1 MNLRLER
8 QTAEEIIL
16 TWLPVTISQSG
27 YSNGFKVS
35 GYKVYVNGIYCMET
49 DSAAVDNV
57 SITNER
63 LRNLGKRHDLTR
75 MQFVVRTL
83 SVLGESADSNVVEV
97 LSAETSGSTG
107 KLATGGRLHSEGNE
121 TRRNSDGSEKDGMV
135 KGDDEQLNDNVPNA
149 LHPSTSLSDKLPTD
163 SGAERHGNVLQTP
176 DLLSASDPTKVASED
191 CLPLQLGKPPG
202 LRSAGENSAG
212 NGKVAEQGTG
222 QGGDPS
228 EESGM
233 LPPEGRR
240 KPVVVRYDVDDD
252 DETETES
259 CTTAESK
266 TETEEESVE
275 VFVDPKVNNAALIIY
290 DRAWYRRE
298 MG

>member
-35 GYKVYVNGIYCMET
+35 GYKVYVNDIYCMET

-149 LHPSTSLSDKLPTD
+149 LHPSTSLSDELPTD
-163 SGAERHGNVLQTP
+163 SGPERHGNVLQTP
-176 DLLSASDPTKVASED
+176 DLLNRELGRGVIHQKNLVCSPPRVVGN
-191 CLPLQLGKPPG
+191 QLLCVMTSTTTMK
-202 LRSAGENSAG
+202 L
-212 NGKVAEQGTG
+212 
-222 QGGDPS
+222 
-228 EESGM
+228 
-233 LPPEGRR
+233 RR
-240 KPVVVRYDVDDD
+240 KVVLLLNRKLKLKRNLWRYLW
-252 DETETES
+252 T
-259 CTTAESK
+259 
-266 TETEEESVE
+266 
-275 VFVDPKVNNAALIIY
+275 P
-290 DRAWYRRE
+290 R
-298 MG
+298 